1 VKKQE
6 RGLVAVDRVL
16 DAALACFT
24 REGVGGVT
32 IQEIAEESG
41 VSVGSIYHHFG
52 SRERILFALHCKH
65 LEAMLAS
72 IAMAVYRHRSARGG
86 VCALVRSYID
96 FVASHP
102 HESRFVYAAAY
113 TGMGEELRPQLA
125 ALAARVTEPIARWL
139 RPHVEAGRVVDLPPA
154 LYEVVLVGPP
164 AEACRRIL
172 SGASGMTFASAR
184 AALPDLVWAAVA
196 ARGPYR

>member
-6 RGLVAVDRVL
+6 RGLATVDRVL

-24 REGVGGVT
+24 REGVSGVT
-32 IQEIAEESG
+32 IQDIAAESG

-52 SRERILFALHCKH
+52 SRERILFALHCRC

-72 IAMAVYRHRSARGG
+72 IASAVLRHRTARGG
-86 VCALVRSYID
+86 VRALVRGYVD

-102 HESRFVYAAAY
+102 QESRLIYAAAY
-113 TGMGEELRPQLA
+113 TGMGEDLRPELA
-125 ALAARVTEPIARWL
+125 ALAARVTDPIARWL
-139 RPHVEAGRVVDLPPA
+139 RPHVEAGRVIDLPPA
-154 LYEVVLVGPP
+154 LYEVVLIGPP

-172 SGASGMTFASAR
+172 SGASGLTFASAR
-184 AALPDLVWAAVA
+184 ATLPDLVWASVA
-196 ARGPYR
+196 ARGEAR